1 MRTVPPAPPS
11 PPPAPPLRDALRNV
25 RRTVGMQLIAPLD
38 ARPNASGSSAA
49 VDPVLAATV
58 VGLVGFGVVMV
69 FSASAVQAT
78 VQYHDP
84 QFFLKRQAAYA
95 AVGLLATWIVS
106 RIDYHRFYKLTYPV
120 LVAVGALL
128 LMCVVGF
135 GHSGGGAARWL
146 SIGPVHVQPA
156 EMAKVALVIWLAYS
170 LAKKAER
177 VKTFT
182 VGFLP
187 HLIVAGIFMVLCMKQ
202 PDFGSAVVLLLLTFT
217 MLFVAG
223 AKVGYILGASI
234 LGGVFG
240 AVAIRFREYRYERY
254 LAWLHMDEHRQD
266 LAYQPFQSVMSFGS
280 GGTTGLGIGR
290 GLQTL
295 YLPEAHTDFVAAI
308 VGEELGFLGVASLCA
323 VYLLLVS
330 RGVRAALRAPDDFG
344 SFLAFGLSTMFGVQ
358 ALVNLAV
365 AFAILPTKGL
375 TLPFVSFG
383 GSSLLVNSVAAGI
396 LLNISRQATPVVPRA
411 NAGPVPPDASM
422 TPEPAVALS
431 GRTQTE
437 PAPGEALA

>member
-1 MRTVPPAPPS
+1 MILP
-11 PPPAPPLRDALRNV
+11 NV
-25 RRTVGMQLIAPLD
+25 RRTVGIQLAAPLD
-38 ARPNASGSSAA
+38 AKPNDDSNGAG
-49 VDPVLAATV
+49 VDVVLAATV
-58 VGLVGFGVVMV
+58 IALVGFGVVMV
-69 FSASAVQAT
+69 YSASAVQAT
-78 VQYHDP
+78 VQYDDP
-84 QFFLKRQAAYA
+84 QFFLKRQTAYA
-95 AVGLLATWIVS
+95 VAALVTMWGMSL
-106 RIDYHRFYKLTYPV
+106 IDYHRLYKLTYPMLAFVATLLV
-120 LVAVGALL
+120 L
-128 LMCVVGF
+128 CVVGF

-156 EMAKVALVIWLAYS
+156 EMAKVALVIWLGYS

-187 HLIVAGIFMVLCMKQ
+187 HLIIAGVFMLLCLRQ

-223 AKVGYILGASI
+223 AKIGYILGASI
-234 LGGVFG
+234 LGAALG
-240 AVAIRFREYRYERY
+240 AAAIRFREYRYERF
-254 LAWLHMDEHRQD
+254 LAWLHMDQHRQD

-280 GGTTGLGIGR
+280 GGTTGLGLGR

-308 VGEELGFLGVASLCA
+308 VGEELGFVGVAALCG
-323 VYLLLVS
+323 VYLLLMV

-344 SFLAFGLSTMFGVQ
+344 AFLAFGLSAMFAIQ

-365 AFAILPTKGL
+365 ALAVLPTKGL

-383 GSSLLVNSVAAGI
+383 GSSLLVNAFAAGI
-396 LLNISRQATPVVPRA
+396 LLNISRQADDSKEDRPNSVVAPQSSPLA
-411 NAGPVPPDASM
+411 DAAES
-422 TPEPAVALS
+422 A
-431 GRTQTE
+431 
-437 PAPGEALA
+437 AP

>member
-1 MRTVPPAPPS
+1 MTTLSLAK
-11 PPPAPPLRDALRNV
+11 NV
-25 RRTVGMQLIAPLD
+25 RRAVGLQLAAPLD
-38 ARPNASGSSAA
+38 ARPSVSRLLGW
-49 VDPVLAATV
+49 VDPVLAAIV
-58 VGLVGFGVVMV
+58 VSLVGFGVVMV
-69 FSASAVQAT
+69 YSASAVEAT

-84 QFFLKRQAAYA
+84 TFFLKRQVAYSLAALA
-95 AVGLLATWIVS
+95 AMWATS
-106 RIDYHRFYKLTYPV
+106 RLDYHHLYKLTYPV
-120 LVAVGALL
+120 LAAVGGLL
-128 LMCVVGF
+128 VLCVVGF

-146 SIGPVHVQPA
+146 TIGPVHVQPA

-187 HLIVAGIFMVLCMKQ
+187 HLIVAGVLMLLCLKQ

-223 AKVGYILGASI
+223 AKIGYILGASI
-234 LGGVFG
+234 LGAAF
-240 AVAIRFREYRYERY
+240 AAAAIRFREYRYERY

-280 GGTTGLGIGR
+280 GGPTGLGLGR

-308 VGEELGFLGVASLCA
+308 VGEELGFIGVAALCA
-323 VYLLLVS
+323 AYLVLVA

-344 SFLAFGLSTMFGVQ
+344 AFLAFGLSAMFGVQ
-358 ALVNLAV
+358 ALINMAV
-365 AFAILPTKGL
+365 ALAILPTKGL

-383 GSSLLVNSVAAGI
+383 GSSLLVNAVAAGI
-396 LLNISRQATPVVPRA
+396 LLNISRQ
-411 NAGPVPPDASM
+411 GPPAPA
-422 TPEPAVALS
+422 EPALPQREA
-431 GRTQTE
+431 E
-437 PAPGEALA
+437 APGGGV